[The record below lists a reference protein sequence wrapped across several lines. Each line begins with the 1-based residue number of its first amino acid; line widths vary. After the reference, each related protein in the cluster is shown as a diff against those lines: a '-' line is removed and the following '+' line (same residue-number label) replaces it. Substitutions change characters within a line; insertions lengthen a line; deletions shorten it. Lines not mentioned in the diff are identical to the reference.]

1 MLIRISGGVDGI
13 QAYLENGQKQ
23 GRELSRDQL
32 DERVIL
38 AGDLDHTTSV
48 IRTMEGNAERYLH
61 ITLAFKED
69 GISVETLREIAQ
81 AFETFAFAAYEPDEY
96 CFYAEAHLPKIKS
109 YQNQSSGEFV
119 ERKPHIHIVIPK
131 RNLLSGTH
139 LNPFGVV
146 DQNTRFLDAFQEH
159 INNKYGLAS
168 PKDNRRIEFTG

>member
-1 MLIRISGGVDGI
+1 MGT
-13 QAYLENGQKQ
+13 E
-23 GRELSRDQL
+23 E
-32 DERVIL
+32 
-38 AGDLDHTTSV
+38 GD
-48 IRTMEGNAERYLH
+48 AERYLH

-69 GISVETLREIAQ
+69 EISVETLREIAQ

-168 PKDNRRIEFTG
+168 PKDNRRIEFTGSSEMISRYKGDIFEGQSKDLKVQLLDQILARFTRMVTFPE